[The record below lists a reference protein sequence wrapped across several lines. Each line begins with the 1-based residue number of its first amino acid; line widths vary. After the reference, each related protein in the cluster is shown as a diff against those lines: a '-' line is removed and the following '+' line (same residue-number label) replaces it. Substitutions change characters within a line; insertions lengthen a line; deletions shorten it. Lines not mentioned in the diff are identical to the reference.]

1 MLTIVLNS
9 LAADAEKA
17 AVPTSQ
23 PADKKFLVTDFGAV
37 SDGSTLNT
45 KRIQAAIDHAASNG
59 GGTVVVP
66 AGTFLSGA
74 LFLKPGVNLHLE
86 KDAVI
91 KGTTDR
97 KDYPKAMTRIE
108 GHFEP
113 WLPALVNAEK
123 CDHLR
128 ITGDGTLDGS
138 GEPFWTEFRQR
149 IAADRKTKNLDV
161 ERPRLIF
168 IRDSRDV
175 QLRNIHLKDSGFWN
189 LHLYRCRDVLVE
201 GLDIKAGPTS
211 PSTDG
216 VDVDSSQNVEIRGC
230 TFSVNDDCIALKG
243 SKGPLALEDKDSP
256 PVEHI
261 RISDCTVTHGE
272 SIVTCGS
279 EATIVRDVTVENCR
293 TSGLTKRGFAVLR
306 LKLRP
311 DTPQS
316 YEDLHIRDITLD
328 GTGSVISIAPWTQ
341 YFDLQGHAPPTE
353 SVRNVTIS
361 GVKGSCTS
369 LGTMRGNKGNVIEN
383 VTLENIDIKTT
394 SPKPNFSEVKNL
406 VVKDV
411 KINGEAFE
419 GQ

>member
-1 MLTIVLNS
+1 
-9 LAADAEKA
+9 
-17 AVPTSQ
+17 
-23 PADKKFLVTDFGAV
+23 
-37 SDGSTLNT
+37 
-45 KRIQAAIDHAASNG
+45 
-59 GGTVVVP
+59 
-66 AGTFLSGA
+66 
-74 LFLKPGVNLHLE
+74 
-86 KDAVI
+86 
-91 KGTTDR
+91 
-97 KDYPKAMTRIE
+97 MTRIE

-128 ITGDGTLDGS
+128 ITGEGTLDGS

-161 ERPRLIF
+161 ERPRLVF
-168 IRDSRDV
+168 IRDSNDV
-175 QLRNIHLKDSGFWN
+175 HVRNIHLKDSGFWN

-216 VDVDSSQNVEIRGC
+216 IDVDSSRNVEIRGC

-293 TSGLTKRGFAVLR
+293 TSGLTKRGFSVLR

-328 GTGSVISIAPWTQ
+328 GTGNVISIAPWTQ
-341 YFDLQGHAPPTE
+341 YFDLQGHAPPTQ

-394 SPKPNFSEVKNL
+394 APKPNYSEVKNL

-419 GQ
+419 AP